1 MLKLIATGMGK
12 LLGNTT
18 TLALL
23 VAVGIWLWHLWAVSG
38 LEDDLAL
45 AQTEATAARTDAD
58 KAASERDQWRG
69 TAEQRARDLAALAD
83 ERRQVEAATVALQ
96 NKLAKHED
104 TYRTVRE
111 SIRAA
116 PDADDGAVA
125 PVLRRTIEAL
135 P

>member
-1 MLKLIATGMGK
+1 MLKAITAGLRW

-18 TLALL
+18 ILALL
-23 VAVGIWLWHLWAVSG
+23 ALAALWAWHQWQVG
-38 LEDDLAL
+38 DLEDAVQR
-45 AQTEATAARTDAD
+45 AESHATAAQAEAD
-58 KAASERDQWRG
+58 RVRGERDQWRS
-69 TAEQRARDLAALAD
+69 TAEQRGRDLAALAD
-83 ERRQVEAATVALQ
+83 ERRQAEAATVALQ
-96 NKLAKHED
+96 DKLARRED
-104 TYRTVRE
+104 AYRVLRE

>member
-1 MLKLIATGMGK
+1 MLKAITAGLRW

-18 TLALL
+18 VLALL
-23 VAVGIWLWHLWAVSG
+23 ALAALWAWHQWQVG
-38 LEDDLAL
+38 DLEDAVQR
-45 AQTEATAARTDAD
+45 AESHATAAQAEAD
-58 KAASERDQWRG
+58 RVRGERDQWRG
-69 TAEQRARDLAALAD
+69 TAEQRGRDLAALAD
-83 ERRQVEAATVALQ
+83 ERRQAEAATVALQ
-96 NKLAKHED
+96 DKLARRED
-104 TYRTVRE
+104 AYRALRE